1 MRGERA
7 KTPGETPI
15 EGPRKGWTTN
25 ENSGRT
31 LEPNLRAEKSQGPA
45 GKSKKVAERNLV
57 AAATPA
63 ENTRWKSIQGGQR
76 DRERAAR
83 EILDSS
89 SRSFVPV
96 SSA

>member
-15 EGPRKGWTTN
+15 EGPWKGRTTN
-25 ENSGRT
+25 EDSGRT
-31 LEPNLRAEKSQGPA
+31 LEPNLRAEKSPGPA

-57 AAATPA
+57 AATPA
-63 ENTRWKSIQGGQR
+63 ENTSWKSIQDGQL
-76 DRERAAR
+76 DRERGAR

-96 SSA
+96 PSA